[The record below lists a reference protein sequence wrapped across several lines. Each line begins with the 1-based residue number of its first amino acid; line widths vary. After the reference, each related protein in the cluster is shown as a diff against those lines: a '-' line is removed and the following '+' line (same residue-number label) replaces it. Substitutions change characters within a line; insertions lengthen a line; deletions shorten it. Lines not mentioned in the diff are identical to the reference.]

1 MNANPGGEGEVG
13 VRVGL
18 IRGKPCGQKK
28 KKTRGVHLEADLKKF
43 S

>member
-18 IRGKPCGQKK
+18 IIGKPCGQK